1 MISPVIPSEE
11 GYGLQKRAAFHLMAI
26 TNTSILDLIIF
37 DQAFRNSQPLNE
49 SLTLSCNKVIRV
61 PAIEEPRRPFS
72 SSPPFHTLSEIFNS
86 KFKRMLPKEKDLI
99 KVAAEFNNSSY
110 DFIFSFR
117 TRSALM
123 LNELKRICTINAQR
137 KIVDF
142 DDIESISFHREMLSY
157 NGTRGI
163 EQGVIDRITSFR
175 LKGIE
180 NNLLQTSDVVIVCSE
195 HDKRI
200 LEKRP
205 HRSKI
210 HVIPNSVPSSVI
222 SGRKETNDIF
232 EILFVGF
239 MSYRPNEEGVL
250 WFCKKVAPLIQEKVK
265 VNFHISIVGFSPT
278 KEVRNLAVA
287 SNITITGGVDSVI
300 PYYQKADL
308 VIAPIRYGGGTR
320 IKIIEAM
327 SQRLA
332 IVSTTIGAEG
342 LIIKHGENILIADTP
357 EQFAEACSLLI
368 KDSVFRNKI
377 AMGGLECFEKK
388 YSSLTVSKLWQEI
401 LQP

>member
-1 MISPVIPSEE
+1 
-11 GYGLQKRAAFHLMAI
+11 
-26 TNTSILDLIIF
+26 
-37 DQAFRNSQPLNE
+37 
-49 SLTLSCNKVIRV
+49 
-61 PAIEEPRRPFS
+61 
-72 SSPPFHTLSEIFNS
+72 
-86 KFKRMLPKEKDLI
+86 
-99 KVAAEFNNSSY
+99 
-110 DFIFSFR
+110 
-117 TRSALM
+117 
-123 LNELKRICTINAQR
+123 
-137 KIVDF
+137 
-142 DDIESISFHREMLSY
+142 
-157 NGTRGI
+157 
-163 EQGVIDRITSFR
+163 
-175 LKGIE
+175 
-180 NNLLQTSDVVIVCSE
+180 
-195 HDKRI
+195 
-200 LEKRP
+200 
-205 HRSKI
+205 
-210 HVIPNSVPSSVI
+210 
-222 SGRKETNDIF
+222 
-232 EILFVGF
+232 